1 MASETP
7 DHIHVLGAS
16 GSGTTTLGA
25 AIAQAFGHVHL
36 DTDDYYWEPTDPP
49 FQQKREPVARVEM
62 LGAALDAHPR
72 WVLSGSLCGWGD
84 VFVPRFDLVIFLFV
98 PTDVRLARLLER
110 ERRRFGSGV
119 LALGGPMH
127 GIHEVFMVWAAGYDD
142 GGEEMRSRRQHERWL
157 AALPCPPIRL
167 EEPVEVAEQMAR
179 LAQRLAGDAGS
190 RSASPASGRGV
201 LLSNENVRLTVQ

>member
-1 MASETP
+1 MARAEP
-7 DHIHVLGAS
+7 NHIHVLGAS
-16 GSGTTTLGA
+16 GAGTTTLGG

-49 FQQKREPVARVEM
+49 FQQKREAVARVEI

-84 VFVPRFDLVIFLFV
+84 VFVPRFDLVVFLLV

-110 ERRRFGSGV
+110 ERRRFGAEA

-127 GIHEVFMVWAAGYDD
+127 GIHEAFMVWAAGYDD
-142 GGEEMRSRRQHERWL
+142 GGEEMRSRRLHERWL
-157 AALPCPPIRL
+157 AALPCPLIRL
-167 EEPVEVAEQMAR
+167 EEPVGVAEQMAR
-179 LAQRLAGDAGS
+179 LAEGLAGGARP
-190 RSASPASGRGV
+190 RSDSPPSARGV
-201 LLSNENVRLTVQ
+201 SILGDIG

>member
-49 FQQKREPVARVEM
+49 FQQKREPVARVEV
-62 LGAALDAHPR
+62 LRAALDAHPR

-84 VFVPRFDLVIFLFV
+84 VFVPRFDLVIFLFA

-110 ERRRFGSGV
+110 ERRRFGLDA

-127 GIHEVFMVWAAGYDD
+127 GIHEVFMVWAAGYDN
-142 GGEEMRSRRQHERWL
+142 GGGEMRSRRQHERWL
-157 AALPCPPIRL
+157 AALPCPLLRL

-179 LAQRLAGDAGS
+179 LAQRLAGGARP
-190 RSASPASGRGV
+190 RSASPTSGRGV
-201 LLSNENVRLTVQ
+201 PIRGDIG